1 MNTPPYILLA
11 EDDPKDVELTLQAL
25 DEYHLANKV
34 AVVNDGEEALEY
46 LYRQGKHKDRPQG
59 LPAVILL
66 DVKMPKVDGLEV
78 LSRIKQDPALRTIP
92 VALLTSSR
100 MEEDL
105 VRGYELGANAYV
117 VKPVDFHNFV
127 EAVKKIGAF
136 WVLLNEP
143 PPGSETR
150 RGADAP

>member
-25 DEYHLANKV
+25 NEYHLANRV
-34 AVVNDGEEALEY
+34 VVVNDGEQTLEH
-46 LYRQGKHKDRPQG
+46 LYRRGEHRDRPPG

-66 DVKMPKVDGLEV
+66 DIKMPKVDGLEV
-78 LSRIKQDPALRTIP
+78 LDRIKQDPALRTIP
-92 VALLTSSR
+92 VVLLTSSR
-100 MEEDL
+100 MERDL
-105 VRGYELGANAYV
+105 VQGYELGANAYV
-117 VKPVDFHNFV
+117 VKPVDFYDFV

-143 PPGSETR
+143 PPGAER
-150 RGADAP
+150 RPGADGP